1 MSGNQKMEINTTKKR
16 RRRPKLAE
24 SASKDGT
31 RASSPYLS
39 RSISR
44 ALDVLDSFMGTGS
57 DLSLIEISART
68 KLPEASVYR
77 ILMTLQSR
85 KYLLQLEDGS
95 YSLAPK
101 LLHGLSQ
108 ERAGALRKLLQPLL
122 RSLAREFD
130 ETVSSAFLLE
140 DRIQVV
146 DSIESL
152 RDIRATT
159 RIGRVLPPYASAM
172 GKAITAF
179 QDRAIID
186 QLIEIYGV
194 FKRTERTVVDRARI
208 YEEYEQIRAK
218 GVAFDRGEATEG
230 GICIGIPIFSN
241 PKKVE
246 SAISVSIPQMR
257 YSDELGEKLIAAMQN
272 ATSNLAAKIS
282 KLHVD

>member
-1 MSGNQKMEINTTKKR
+1 MEITGKKR
-16 RRRPKLAE
+16 RRRPKAAE
-24 SASKDGT
+24 PERKDGAEA
-31 RASSPYLS
+31 RSPYFS

-44 ALDVLDSFMGTGS
+44 ALDVLDSFMETGS
-57 DLSLIEISART
+57 DLSLMEISAHI

-77 ILMTLQSR
+77 ILMTLQGR

-101 LLHGLSQ
+101 LLHGRYH
-108 ERAGALRKLLQPLL
+108 ERAGALRKLLLPLL

-140 DRIQVV
+140 DRIQVL

-152 RDIRATT
+152 QDIRATT

-179 QDRAIID
+179 QDRAVID
-186 QLIEIYGV
+186 QLIEVYGV
-194 FKRTERTVVDRARI
+194 FKRTEHTVVDRAQI

-230 GICIGIPIFSN
+230 GVCIGIPIFSR

-246 SAISVSIPQMR
+246 SAISISIPQMR
-257 YSDELGEKLIAAMQN
+257 YSDELGEKLIAAMQKI
-272 ATSNLAAKIS
+272 TSNLAPKIS
-282 KLHVD
+282 KLSLN